1 MLLKV
6 EKDKKNAQVEVLALA
21 NLRKPSFYQ
30 DFYTANIEH
39 IKDFRYKAK
48 DHH

>member
-6 EKDKKNAQVEVLALA
+6 SEDKKNAQIEVLALA

-39 IKDFRYKAK
+39 IKDFRFKVK